1 MVEFKYSD
9 AIEDFVLM
17 EINGKFWG
25 SLELALS
32 AGINFGADLIRL
44 YRGEKLSYSEE
55 YDRDHEFY
63 WPLDEDLLT
72 LWKTRSLG
80 RITDYW
86 RPNAHTNLSQSLR
99 ADAVKVL
106 RLAKKLIA
114 DPLRPPPMWAPKQT
128 ALNLAAQRSAS
139 AD

>member
-55 YDRDHEFY
+55 YDCY
-63 WPLDEDLLT
+63 YGCT
-72 LWKTRSLG
+72 GRSM
-80 RITDYW
+80 RTY
-86 RPNAHTNLSQSLR
+86 
-99 ADAVKVL
+99 
-106 RLAKKLIA
+106 
-114 DPLRPPPMWAPKQT
+114 
-128 ALNLAAQRSAS
+128 
-139 AD
+139 